1 MNVEE
6 NWNLQAH
13 NLTLVIDYCN
23 LSVWRFTSYLRT
35 SPSSHIMSSQI
46 WSKRVACMHSF
57 SNLLHPFS
65 HLFQCLTVTLS
76 RPGSFSRAPVL
87 CPSTSPSITIPKQST
102 SAGTIW
108 LMPSGQY
115 TEHNHITSLEMYP
128 VSRLRTAIQFYQN
141 VFNDQTNFLIWFF
154 SILDRPL
161 VKHLVIFVAY

>member
-23 LSVWRFTSYLRT
+23 LSVWRFTSYLST
-35 SPSSHIMSSQI
+35 SPSSDITSFQI
-46 WSKRVACMHSF
+46 WSKRVACIHSVIY
-57 SNLLHPFS
+57 STPS
-65 HLFQCLTVTLS
+65 PTCQCLTVTLS
-76 RPGSFSRAPVL
+76 RPGSFLRAPVL

-115 TEHNHITSLEMYP
+115 TEHHHITSLEMYP
-128 VSRLRTAIQFYQN
+128 GWELPSNLNFIKMF
-141 VFNDQTNFLIWFF
+141 FNDQTNFLIWFF

>member
-23 LSVWRFTSYLRT
+23 LSVWRFTSYLST
-35 SPSSHIMSSQI
+35 SPSSDITSFQI

-65 HLFQCLTVTLS
+65 HLSVSYSNTEQARLFLTRSSPLS
-76 RPGSFSRAPVL
+76 LYQSIHYHSKTIYL
-87 CPSTSPSITIPKQST
+87 CWHYLTDAVRSVHWTSPHHK
-102 SAGTIW
+102 
-108 LMPSGQY
+108 LR
-115 TEHNHITSLEMYP
+115 N
-128 VSRLRTAIQFYQN
+128 VSRLRTAIQFKFYQN